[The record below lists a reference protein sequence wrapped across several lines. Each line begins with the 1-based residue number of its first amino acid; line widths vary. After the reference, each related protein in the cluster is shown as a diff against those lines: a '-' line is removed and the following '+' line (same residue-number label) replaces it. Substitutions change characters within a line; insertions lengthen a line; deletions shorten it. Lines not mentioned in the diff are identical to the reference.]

1 MKHTDRRLAIVLELE
16 MKGWQRAAD
25 LAATFGVSTRTI
37 YRDMDALEE
46 AGLPIV
52 AVPGK
57 GYCLYEGYFLPPLT
71 LTSDEAVLLLLG
83 TDSLA
88 EQLGVAYQAAARA
101 VRAKVEAILPERLRG
116 EVTTLQ
122 NSLRFVPVNAF
133 DDPAEQQGLQVL
145 RQALAEQHSVRFH
158 YAGPA
163 GEDDAVLHTVNPY
176 GLMHVGGAWH
186 LVGYHHERQSVRHFR
201 LRSLE
206 ALEVLAETFERPQ
219 GYTLPGRGRRAA
231 RRGRARA
238 VRRRGGALGPRSALG
253 LHHRVG
259 ESGRWAAG
267 DAQSAAR
274 DRGAAVATELGRP
287 RPRAR
292 TRLAPAPACPRS
304 LNHRCAL
311 SDRTD
316 VASVDKQPGHY
327 ARWRS
332 LS

>member
-16 MKGWQRAAD
+16 MKRWQRAAD

-83 TDSLA
+83 TDSVA
-88 EQLGVAYQAAARA
+88 EQLGVAYQAASRA

-116 EVTTLQ
+116 EVTTLK

-133 DDPAEQQGLQVL
+133 DDPAEQQGLEVL
-145 RQALAEQHSVRFH
+145 RRTLAEQRAIRFR

-163 GEDDAVLHTVNPY
+163 GEHDAVLHTVNPY
-176 GLMHVGGAWH
+176 GLMHVGGAWR
-186 LVGYHHERQSVRHFR
+186 LVGYHHERKSVRHFR
-201 LRSLE
+201 LCSLE

-219 GYTLPGRGRRAA
+219 GYTPGEAAEQRDVVVRVRFDAEVAHWVQEAPSAYITEMDKQDDGLLVTLKVQRETEVLPWLLSWGAHAHVLEPASLQRRLAQEASTIAA
-231 RRGRARA
+231 RY
-238 VRRRGGALGPRSALG
+238 
-253 LHHRVG
+253 
-259 ESGRWAAG
+259 
-267 DAQSAAR
+267 Q
-274 DRGAAVATELGRP
+274 TEPTLLP
-287 RPRAR
+287 
-292 TRLAPAPACPRS
+292 
-304 LNHRCAL
+304 
-311 SDRTD
+311 
-316 VASVDKQPGHY
+316 
-327 ARWRS
+327 
-332 LS
+332 

>member
-16 MKGWQRAAD
+16 TKGWQRAVD
-25 LAATFGVSTRTI
+25 LGATFGVSTRTI

-57 GYCLYEGYFLPPLT
+57 GYRLYEGYFLPPLT

-83 TDSLA
+83 VDSVA

-101 VRAKVEAILPERLRG
+101 VRARVEAILPDRLRG

-145 RQALAEQHSVRFH
+145 RQALTEQHAVSFQYDTV
-158 YAGPA
+158 
-163 GEDDAVLHTVNPY
+163 GEVVVHTVNPY

-186 LVGYHHERQSVRHFR
+186 LVGYHRGRESVRHFS
-201 LRSLE
+201 LRRMQ

-219 GYTLPGRGRRAA
+219 GYTRPPDEAAEQRDVVVRVQFDAEVAHWVQEAPSAYITEMDEQDGALLVTLKVQRETEVLPWLLSWGAHAYVLEPASLQRRLADEASTIAA
-231 RRGRARA
+231 RYQAEPT
-238 VRRRGGALGPRSALG
+238 LLP
-253 LHHRVG
+253 
-259 ESGRWAAG
+259 
-267 DAQSAAR
+267 
-274 DRGAAVATELGRP
+274 
-287 RPRAR
+287 
-292 TRLAPAPACPRS
+292 
-304 LNHRCAL
+304 
-311 SDRTD
+311 
-316 VASVDKQPGHY
+316 
-327 ARWRS
+327 
-332 LS
+332 